1 MKKTKENTGITLIA
15 LIITIIVLLILA
27 GVSIATLTGNNGIIS
42 QANEAKV
49 KSTISQIKEEIE
61 LYKTGEYLNGKEGE
75 EAYPIAQ
82 TEEGQKITIKDML
95 TEEELSKLPEELKYQ
110 MLSMQSENSGN
121 TIPSIDNLDYT
132 KFYKL
137 DTDIIQSAKEYKD
150 KLVIFVNG
158 DNYKVIHLDGINYE
172 NSKINIIIPLNNEED
187 PKYVATSENV
197 YKLYGNGTVKVIGQK
212 NAMSGISNEE
222 YQKFHEAQEL
232 DLAKINA
239 KTGNKMNLPAKKTY
253 ISNGTIYVID
263 QDNELWAWGDNS
275 YNKLGQGN
283 SYLVTEPTKILEG
296 RTEGAEGVKA
306 KNVWAG
312 VLNTFVIDEDGNV
325 WMCGNNTSGQLGQG
339 NTSTYS
345 NYVKVNGLEGNK
357 IQEAWLSLNTQSIN
371 VFVKYNDGTIYAA
384 GTNYYGTLG
393 IGRKEEYQ
401 TTYINISQ
409 YDNNISN
416 VKKIELFGE
425 NAAMLK
431 ENGEL
436 YMCGYNNNGSLGT
449 GDTVD
454 RTKFE
459 KVAENVKDVKLY
471 VNRYSYIDKDGNV
484 YKLANSTSKK
494 INTIPAEE
502 LLYNDKIII
511 NGNLCELNGSKLANF
526 SNVEPVENVYGS
538 LAIKVDGKIYTFSAD
553 LSNPKSR
560 EYTTLQTIFQDAI
573 FMQGN
578 KENINIVNKKGEIYE
593 NLEKNSEVSNVKK
606 IVASPSNKYIITND
620 NKAYAKGTRYAGTW
634 GNMTDKQN
642 YTAIMKNA
650 NEELENIK
658 EIYVSQKGYASIIT
672 TNDNKIYWAGSNLF
686 VRLPNILGDVT
697 IGGMGDVTR
706 YPKEVTSE
714 TLNRIK
720 DKIKDI
726 KFDMSNTRRCTWKKY
741 IDTNRKW

>member
-95 TEEELSKLPEELKYQ
+95 TEEELSKLPEVLKYQ

-187 PKYVATSENV
+187 PKYVAISENV

-222 YQKFHEAQEL
+222 LQKFHEAQEL

-239 KTGNKMNLPAKKTY
+239 KTGNKMNLPAKKIG

-357 IQEAWLSLNTQSIN
+357 IQEAWLSLNTQSTN

-484 YKLANSTSKK
+484 YKLANGTSKK

-620 NKAYAKGTRYAGTW
+620 NKACAKGTRYAGTW

-697 IGGMGDVTR
+697 TGGMGDVTR

>member
-95 TEEELSKLPEELKYQ
+95 TEEELSKLPEVLKYQ

-187 PKYVATSENV
+187 PKYVAISENV

-222 YQKFHEAQEL
+222 LQKFHEAQEL

-239 KTGNKMNLPAKKTY
+239 KTGNKMNLPAKKIG

-357 IQEAWLSLNTQSIN
+357 IQEAWLSLNTQSTN

-484 YKLANSTSKK
+484 YKLANGTSKK

-620 NKAYAKGTRYAGTW
+620 NKACAKGTRYAGTW
-634 GNMTDKQN
+634 GNTTDKQN

-697 IGGMGDVTR
+697 TGGMGDVTR

>member
-1 MKKTKENTGITLIA
+1 MNKTEENTGITLIA

-27 GVSIATLTGNNGIIS
+27 GVSIATLTEKNGIINH
-42 QANEAKV
+42 ANEAKV

-75 EAYPIAQ
+75 EAYPIAK

-110 MLSMQSENSGN
+110 MLSMQSENFGN

-137 DTDIIQSAKEYKD
+137 DTDIIQSTKEYKD
-150 KLVIFVNG
+150 KLVIFVKG
-158 DNYKVIHLDGINYE
+158 DNYKVIHIDGITYE

-222 YQKFHEAQEL
+222 YKKITEAQEL
-232 DLAKINA
+232 NLEKINET
-239 KTGNKMNLPAKKTY
+239 TGNKMNLPAKKIY
-253 ISNGTIYVID
+253 ISSGTIYVID

-325 WMCGNNTSGQLGQG
+325 WMCGNNASGQLGQG
-339 NTSTYS
+339 NTNSYS
-345 NYVKVNGLEGNK
+345 KYEKINELEGNK
-357 IQEAWLSLNTQSIN
+357 IQNVWISLNNQSTN

-393 IGRKEEYQ
+393 IGKKDEYQ

-409 YDNNISN
+409 YDENISN
-416 VKKIELFGE
+416 VKKIEPFGE

-436 YMCGYNNNGSLGT
+436 YMCGYNYNGSLGT

-471 VNRYSYIDKDGNV
+471 ANRYSYIDENGNV
-484 YKLANSTSKK
+484 YKITNSVSKK
-494 INTIPAEE
+494 VNTTSATQ
-502 LLYNDKIII
+502 LLYNENIII
-511 NGNLCELNGSKLANF
+511 NGSLCDFNGTKLLNF
-526 SNVEPVENVYGS
+526 SNIKPVENVHGN
-538 LAIKVDGKIYTFSAD
+538 LAFETNGKVYIAAINI
-553 LSNPKSR
+553 SNPKSR

-578 KENINIVNKKGEIYE
+578 KENINIVNKKCEIYE
-593 NLEKNSEVSNVKK
+593 NLKINSEITNVKK
-606 IVASPSNKYIITND
+606 IVASPSNKYIITNE
-620 NKAYAKGTRYAGTW
+620 NKGYAKGTSCAGTW
-634 GNMTDKQN
+634 GDMANRGN
-642 YTAIMKNA
+642 YTAIMKNEK
-650 NEELENIK
+650 EELENIK
-658 EIYVSQKGYASIIT
+658 EIYISQKGYASIIT
-672 TNDNKIYWAGSNLF
+672 TNDNKIYWAGSDSF
-686 VRLPNILGDVT
+686 IKLPNISGDIVD
-697 IGGMGDVTR
+697 IGMGNITK

-714 TLNRIK
+714 TLNKIK

-726 KFDMSNTRRCTWKKY
+726 KFDMSNTRRHT
-741 IDTNRKW
+741 RK

>member
-95 TEEELSKLPEELKYQ
+95 TEEELSKLPEVLKYQ

-187 PKYVATSENV
+187 PKYVAISENV

-222 YQKFHEAQEL
+222 LQKFHEAQEL

-239 KTGNKMNLPAKKTY
+239 KTGNKMNLPAKKIG

-357 IQEAWLSLNTQSIN
+357 VQEAWLSLNTQSTN

-484 YKLANSTSKK
+484 YKLANGTSKK

-620 NKAYAKGTRYAGTW
+620 NKACAKGTRYAGTW

-697 IGGMGDVTR
+697 TGGMGDVTR

>member
-61 LYKTGEYLNGKEGE
+61 LYKIGEYLNGKEGE

-187 PKYVATSENV
+187 PKYVAISENV

-222 YQKFHEAQEL
+222 LQKFHEAQEL

-239 KTGNKMNLPAKKTY
+239 KTGNKMNLPAKKIG

-357 IQEAWLSLNTQSIN
+357 IQEAWLSLNTQSTN

-393 IGRKEEYQ
+393 IGKKEEYQ

-578 KENINIVNKKGEIYE
+578 KGNINIVNKKGEIYE

-697 IGGMGDVTR
+697 TGGMGDVTR

>member
-1 MKKTKENTGITLIA
+1 MNKTEENTGITLIA

-27 GVSIATLTGNNGIIS
+27 GVSIATLTGSNGIIN

-75 EAYPIAQ
+75 EAYPIAK

-95 TEEELSKLPEELKYQ
+95 TKEELLKLPEELKYQ
-110 MLSMQSENSGN
+110 MLSMQSENFGN

-137 DTDIIQSAKEYKD
+137 DTNIIQSTKEYKD
-150 KLVIFVNG
+150 KLVIFIKG
-158 DNYKVIHLDGINYE
+158 DNYKVIHIDGINYE

-222 YQKFHEAQEL
+222 YKKFNEAQEL
-232 DLAKINA
+232 NLEKINET
-239 KTGNKMNLPAKKTY
+239 TGNKMNLPAKKIY
-253 ISNGTIYVID
+253 ISSGTIYVID

-325 WMCGNNTSGQLGQG
+325 WMCGNNASGQLGQG

-357 IQEAWLSLNTQSIN
+357 IQEAWLSLGNQSTN

-393 IGRKEEYQ
+393 IGKKDEYQ

-409 YDNNISN
+409 YDENISN
-416 VKKIELFGE
+416 VKKIEPFGE

-436 YMCGYNNNGSLGT
+436 YMCGYNYNGSLGT

-471 VNRYSYIDKDGNV
+471 ANRYSYIDENGNV
-484 YKLANSTSKK
+484 YKITNSVSKK
-494 INTIPAEE
+494 VNTTSATQ
-502 LLYNDKIII
+502 LLYNENIII
-511 NGNLCELNGSKLANF
+511 NGSLCDFNGTKLLNF
-526 SNVEPVENVYGS
+526 SNIKPVENVHGN
-538 LAIKVDGKIYTFSAD
+538 LAFETNGKVYIAAINI
-553 LSNPKSR
+553 SNPKSR

-578 KENINIVNKKGEIYE
+578 KGNINIVNKKGEIYE
-593 NLEKNSEVSNVKK
+593 NLKINSEITNVKK
-606 IVASPSNKYIITND
+606 IMASPPSNKYIITNG
-620 NKAYAKGTRYAGTW
+620 NKGYAKGTSCAGTW
-634 GNMTDKQN
+634 GEVAYREN
-642 YTAIMKNA
+642 YTAIMKNEK
-650 NEELENIK
+650 EELENIK
-658 EIYVSQKGYASIIT
+658 EIYVSQKGFASIIT
-672 TNDNKIYWAGSNLF
+672 TNDNKIYWAGSDEF
-686 VRLPNILGDVT
+686 IKLPNISGDIVY
-697 IGGMGDVTR
+697 IGMGNITK

-714 TLNRIK
+714 TLNKIK

-726 KFDMSNTRRCTWKKY
+726 KFDMSNTRRHT
-741 IDTNRKW
+741 RK